1 MNDGLLLWLLAVN
14 VAAFVMMG
22 LDKAKA
28 KLGAWRIP
36 EKTLLLTAAAG
47 GSVGAI
53 LGMQLFRHKTRHAAF
68 AVGLP
73 AILAVQL
80 AVALLLTWQR
90 L

>member
-36 EKTLLLTAAAG
+36 EKTLLLTAAVG

-73 AILAVQL
+73 AILVVQL

>member
-28 KLGAWRIP
+28 KLGDWRIP
-36 EKTLLLTAAAG
+36 EKTLLLTAAVG

-73 AILAVQL
+73 AILVVQL

>member
-36 EKTLLLTAAAG
+36 EKMLLLTAAAG

-53 LGMQLFRHKTRHAAF
+53 LGMQLFRHKTRHPAF
-68 AVGLP
+68 SVGLP
-73 AILAVQL
+73 AILVVQL
-80 AVALLLTWQR
+80 AVALLITWQR

>member
-36 EKTLLLTAAAG
+36 EKTLLLTAAVG

-53 LGMQLFRHKTRHAAF
+53 LGMQLFRHKTSHAAF

-73 AILAVQL
+73 AILVVQL

>member
-36 EKTLLLTAAAG
+36 EKTLLLTAAVG

-53 LGMQLFRHKTRHAAF
+53 LGMQLFRHKTRHPAF
-68 AVGLP
+68 SVGLP